1 MWNNLSTED
10 LNKAYNNSLAVSN
23 SAEIIQSWIQSS
35 ALVKA
40 NLVGECDISYGDSP
54 YQAFDYFSA
63 GDHAPVI
70 VFVHGG
76 FWQMRS
82 KNDFT
87 FIAPPLVEAGFSV
100 AMLGYRLAPH
110 ANMNKIVQDV
120 RDGLEAI
127 HTFISSAN
135 AMPKKFWLLGWSA
148 GAHLI
153 SLVQDEDCVLGG
165 TAVSGIYDLEPIRHC
180 YVNDKLNLD
189 ESTALRHSPILL
201 GQDTFKPLDILVGG
215 AELPEMQRQSIDFFK
230 YRNSIKATG
239 IFKNIPAR
247 NHYTI
252 LDELLGSDGEILKAL
267 NNRLA

>member
-1 MWNNLSTED
+1 MWNSLSTED

-35 ALVKA
+35 ALAKV
-40 NLVGECDISYGDSP
+40 NLAGECDIVYGDSP
-54 YQAFDYFSA
+54 FQAFDYFSA

-87 FIAPPLVEAGFSV
+87 FIVPPLVEAGFSV
-100 AMLGYRLAPH
+100 AMLGYRLAPY
-110 ANMNKIVQDV
+110 ANMNEIVQDV
-120 RDGLEAI
+120 RDGLQAI
-127 HTFISSAN
+127 HTFIAKKNTIS
-135 AMPKKFWLLGWSA
+135 KKFWLLGWSA

-153 SLVQDEDCVLGG
+153 SMVQDEDCVLGG

-189 ESTALRHSPILL
+189 GDTALRNSPLL
-201 GQDTFKPLDILVGG
+201 LQQNTSKPLDIFVGE
-215 AELPEMQRQSIDFFK
+215 AELPEMQRQSIDFFG
-230 YRNSIKATG
+230 YRNSTQAPG
-239 IFKNIPAR
+239 IFKNIPTR

-252 LDELLGSDGEILKAL
+252 LAELTSNDGEILKAIHRCL
-267 NNRLA
+267 T